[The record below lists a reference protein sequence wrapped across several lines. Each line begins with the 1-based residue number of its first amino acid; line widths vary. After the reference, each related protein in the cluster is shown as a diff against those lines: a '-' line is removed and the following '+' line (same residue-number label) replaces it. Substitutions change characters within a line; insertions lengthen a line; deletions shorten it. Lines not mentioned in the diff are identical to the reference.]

1 MRNQSAIS
9 TVARSNSAVT
19 TTAVLSPKK
28 PQEVAPVKASAKRY
42 RSSSVSTT
50 IRVPNHLL
58 REVKALIS
66 ASRGGRRND
75 PDSWD

>member
-19 TTAVLSPKK
+19 ATAVLSPQNLKNAAPANHSKK
-28 PQEVAPVKASAKRY
+28 TY
-42 RSSSVSTT
+42 RQSSVSTT
-50 IRVPNHLL
+50 IRVPNSLL

-66 ASRGGRRND
+66 ASRGGKRND